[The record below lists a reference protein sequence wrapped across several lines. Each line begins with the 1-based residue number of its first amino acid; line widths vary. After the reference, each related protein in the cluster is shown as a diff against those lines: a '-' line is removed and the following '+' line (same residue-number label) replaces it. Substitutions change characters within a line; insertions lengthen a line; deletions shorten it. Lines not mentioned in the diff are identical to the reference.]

1 MLRNS
6 HRPSLSIIRCV
17 SRSAPRVG
25 SDSPVVT
32 FDQQLG
38 RFDVVAGSGDAA
50 FGVMACNVSAK
61 TAFGWAIQ
69 NANRHEYFAENTN

>member
-1 MLRNS
+1 M
-6 HRPSLSIIRCV
+6 
-17 SRSAPRVG
+17 
-25 SDSPVVT
+25 VT